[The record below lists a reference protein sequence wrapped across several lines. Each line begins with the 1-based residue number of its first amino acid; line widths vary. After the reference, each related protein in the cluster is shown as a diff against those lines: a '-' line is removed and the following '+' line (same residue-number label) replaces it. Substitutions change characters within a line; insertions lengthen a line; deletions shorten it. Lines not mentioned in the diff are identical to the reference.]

1 MSKNKAKIVVVDD
14 DYSFRKAVARI
25 LAANNYRVVEQ
36 SNSLRAISSIIQE
49 KPDLILLDLCMP
61 EADGIEIIQTM
72 KRLKIEIPV
81 LIVSGNLR
89 RMDVRILKD
98 RGAIDIMVKP
108 IHMKKLLAKVK
119 DILGAGAIK
128 NDYEPINR

>member
-1 MSKNKAKIVVVDD
+1 MSKDKAKIVVVDD

-61 EADGIEIIQTM
+61 KADGIEIIQTM

-108 IHMKKLLAKVK
+108 IHMKKLLG
-119 DILGAGAIK
+119 I
-128 NDYEPINR
+128 